1 MREMYMKYDVV
12 VGFKLTGIR
21 MGKGVVK
28 ELNYVSVNKNDEG
41 VNVRMTM
48 TVEEFEEYQER
59 LVEANE
65 VSEFKREWNE
75 CDVMLGYTLK
85 SIMKGKGQI
94 TGLKFVSKY
103 DKTDRLTL
111 TGEDLE
117 QFKYYVNEMVNC

>member
-1 MREMYMKYDVV
+1 MRELYMKYDVIE
-12 VGFKLTGIR
+12 GFKLTGIR
-21 MGKGVVK
+21 MGKGVISA
-28 ELNYVSVNKNDEG
+28 LNYVSVSDKSN
-41 VNVRMTM
+41 RMEL
-48 TVEEFEEYQER
+48 TVEEFEA
-59 LVEANE
+59 VTNE
-65 VSEFKREWNE
+65 VSEESEFGKY
-75 CDVMLGYTLK
+75 DVMVGYTLK

>member
-1 MREMYMKYDVV
+1 MRELYMRYDVV

-21 MGKGVVK
+21 MGKGQVSA
-28 ELNYVSVNKNDEG
+28 LNYVSVNDKS
-41 VNVRMTM
+41 VRMTM
-48 TVEEFEEYQER
+48 TVSEFEEYQER
-59 LVEANE
+59 LVKQVEEEVNE
-65 VSEFKREWNE
+65 PKESEFGKY
-75 CDVMLGYTLK
+75 DVMLGYTLK